1 MNILC
6 EEGIFMRKGEEDQG
20 TVLLRYGK
28 AILLGG
34 GVGFLSCL
42 LFMLLASV
50 GVSKGLIGGE
60 LRYQLTVV
68 GCVLGGLIGGIFAVR
83 GCRGRGLFVGLAV
96 GGVFFL
102 LQLTLGLLIYK
113 DISMESG
120 GVGLLCGALCGGA
133 AAGILSGGGRKT
145 SRSKKRR
152 RG

>member
-1 MNILC
+1 
-6 EEGIFMRKGEEDQG
+6 MRKGEEDQG
-20 TVLLRYGK
+20 AVLLRYGK

-34 GVGFLSCL
+34 TVGFLSCV
-42 LFMLLASV
+42 LFLLLAAF
-50 GVSKGLIGGE
+50 GVSRGLIGAE

-68 GCVLGGLIGGIFAVR
+68 GCVLGGFIGGVFAVR
-83 GCRGRGLFVGLAV
+83 SCRGRGLIVGLAA
-96 GGVFFL
+96 GGVLFL
-102 LQLTLGLLIYK
+102 LQLTLGLLLYK
-113 DISMESG
+113 DISLESG

>member
-1 MNILC
+1 
-6 EEGIFMRKGEEDQG
+6 MRKGEEDQG

-34 GVGFLSCL
+34 AVGFLSCV
-42 LFMLLASV
+42 LFLLLASF
-50 GVSKGLIGGE
+50 GVSRGLIGAE

-68 GCVLGGLIGGIFAVR
+68 GCVLGGFIGGVFAVR

-96 GGVFFL
+96 GGAHFL

-113 DISMESG
+113 DVSMESG

-133 AAGILSGGGRKT
+133 AAGILSGGSRKT
-145 SRSKKRR
+145 SKSKKRR